1 MRIEK
6 IRLENFRCFE
16 ELEVEFR
23 EDYTLLV
30 GVNGAGKSSILE
42 AVSIAL
48 GSFISEFSGISGN
61 TIPSEDAHYKYYPIG
76 SRVER
81 QPQFPVVVEAKGNFD
96 GNEIEW
102 IRSVN
107 REGGNTTVIGAKK
120 VKEYARGLNDR
131 VMRGDQSV
139 ILPLISYYGTARLW
153 MQKRQ
158 KKNNTQDIRLTRQ
171 NGYVDCLSSAANEK
185 FMLKWFE
192 EMTYYQLEEGREI
205 AELSA
210 VKRALECCCKRV
222 YPDAQKITFNFNIKT
237 KDLEIFIRRE
247 NGEEEILPTR
257 LLSDGIKGVLGLVA
271 DIAYRM
277 ALLNPQLLHHIN
289 ETPGIVLI
297 DEIDMHLHP
306 SWQKTIINDL
316 KDAFPNVQFIFT
328 THSPSILSNVYQEH
342 ILILDENKVYHPTDK
357 TYGRDVDSILKQ
369 LMEVDVRPDGV
380 VQKLRD
386 FSDSLEE
393 GNLSLARRLL
403 DELELILGSNDSEII
418 SAKVAL
424 DLEEL

>member
-1 MRIEK
+1 MHRK
-6 IRLENFRCFE
+6 
-16 ELEVEFR
+16 
-23 EDYTLLV
+23 
-30 GVNGAGKSSILE
+30 
-42 AVSIAL
+42 
-48 GSFISEFSGISGN
+48 
-61 TIPSEDAHYKYYPIG
+61 
-76 SRVER
+76 
-81 QPQFPVVVEAKGNFD
+81 
-96 GNEIEW
+96 
-102 IRSVN
+102 
-107 REGGNTTVIGAKK
+107 
-120 VKEYARGLNDR
+120 
-131 VMRGDQSV
+131 
-139 ILPLISYYGTARLW
+139 LPLIL
-153 MQKRQ
+153 
-158 KKNNTQDIRLTRQ
+158 IL
-171 NGYVDCLSSAANEK
+171 
-185 FMLKWFE
+185 
-192 EMTYYQLEEGREI
+192 
-205 AELSA
+205 
-210 VKRALECCCKRV
+210 
-222 YPDAQKITFNFNIKT
+222 T

-277 ALLNPQLLHHIN
+277 ALLNPQLLHRIN
-289 ETPGIVLI
+289 ETPGVVLI

-342 ILILDENKVYHPTDK
+342 ILILDEYKVYHPTDK